1 MLSPQAGGVKRR
13 LGGKG
18 RPFWRGALWRA
29 LIWAASTLF
38 VEGDESFFGRMGAV
52 LGVLVA
58 AAGAFPA
65 FSQSQAVRIAV
76 HTSLDGEDD
85 AAGRSYIDAVRFAI
99 EEANESGIGPHIEI
113 DTYDDKGTEQ
123 GARTAAEKIAASQAL
138 VVVGPLFSTSSVAA
152 GPGFE
157 KAGIASI
164 VAASE
169 SDRVTDAETTFQST
183 FKNSDLGV
191 AYGGYLSYALN
202 GRRAAVI
209 FPTIPTGAR
218 LPAASGAARNGWAS
232 PRPSMALPRRKRAMK
247 RCARLWAIPK
257 SQSLCSACSRMMP
270 GQRSWQY
277 AGRASRRRSWAAPIS
292 RTLPSPHRSVASRR
306 SSASRISSRMPC
318 SEPRR

>member
-1 MLSPQAGGVKRR
+1 
-13 LGGKG
+13 
-18 RPFWRGALWRA
+18 
-29 LIWAASTLF
+29 
-38 VEGDESFFGRMGAV
+38 MGAV

-58 AAGAFPA
+58 AAGAFPG

-191 AYGGYLSYALN
+191 AYAGYLRYALN

-209 FPTIPTGAR
+209 FVDNAYGRTLAGGFRRGAEWLGITETFHGFASAEAR
-218 LPAASGAARNGWAS
+218 DQAVRQVVADPEKPVAVLGMLQNDAWAAI
-232 PRPSMALPRRKRAMK
+232 MALRRQGFAQAILGGTDISDTAFTAPFRSEPEEQRERNFFSHALFEAAPVMLDSANAQTLEFVDRCRKRHGED
-247 RCARLWAIPK
+247 
-257 SQSLCSACSRMMP
+257 Q
-270 GQRSWQY
+270 
-277 AGRASRRRSWAAPIS
+277 
-292 RTLPSPHRSVASRR
+292 TR
-306 SSASRISSRMPC
+306 SS
-318 SEPRR
+318 